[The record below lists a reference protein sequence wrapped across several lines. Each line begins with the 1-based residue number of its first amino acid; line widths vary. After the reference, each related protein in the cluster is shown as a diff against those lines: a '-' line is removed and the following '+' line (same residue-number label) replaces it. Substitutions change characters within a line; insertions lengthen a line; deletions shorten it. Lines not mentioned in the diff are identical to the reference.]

1 MPTESAP
8 PKELMWPALPY
19 AEWKD
24 TCETLHMWTQI
35 VGKVR
40 LALSPFINHWW
51 EVPFYVSAR
60 GLTTSAIPYR
70 AGVFEAEF
78 DFIEHALR
86 IETSTGET
94 DVLDLGPKTVANF
107 YKEFMASL
115 KSLGIDVKIW
125 PMPVEIPNPIR
136 FDQDTTHASYNPAY
150 VERFFHILATLNPI
164 FQEFRGRF
172 IGKDSPVHFF
182 WGSFDLAVTR
192 FSGRRAPERPGADK
206 ITREA
211 YSHEASSVGWWPG
224 GEGLDNPAFYAYVA
238 PEPDGFK
245 DCPAKPAQAR
255 YDEKMKEF
263 LLGYDDVRNAA
274 DPRAALLDFCQ
285 STYEGAAN
293 LAHWDRAALERSEKA
308 DSAAP

>member
-19 AEWKD
+19 AEWKE
-24 TCETLHMWTQI
+24 TCETLHRWTQI

-150 VERFFHILATLNPI
+150 VERFFHILTTLKS
-164 FQEFRGRF
+164 G
-172 IGKDSPVHFF
+172 
-182 WGSFDLAVTR
+182 
-192 FSGRRAPERPGADK
+192 FSRISRAIHQR
-206 ITREA
+206 
-211 YSHEASSVGWWPG
+211 
-224 GEGLDNPAFYAYVA
+224 
-238 PEPDGFK
+238 
-245 DCPAKPAQAR
+245 
-255 YDEKMKEF
+255 
-263 LLGYDDVRNAA
+263 
-274 DPRAALLDFCQ
+274 
-285 STYEGAAN
+285 
-293 LAHWDRAALERSEKA
+293 
-308 DSAAP
+308 

>member
-1 MPTESAP
+1 MTTESAP

-94 DVLDLGPKTVANF
+94 DVLDLGPRSVANF

-125 PMPVEIPNPIR
+125 PMAVEVPESDSVRSGYDACVIR
-136 FDQDTTHASYNPAY
+136 SRVCRALFSYSDDTES
-150 VERFFHILATLNPI
+150 
-164 FQEFRGRF
+164 
-172 IGKDSPVHFF
+172 D
-182 WGSFDLAVTR
+182 
-192 FSGRRAPERPGADK
+192 FSGVSRAIHRQGQPSAFFLGQLRSC
-206 ITREA
+206 
-211 YSHEASSVGWWPG
+211 SHAI
-224 GEGLDNPAFYAYVA
+224 F
-238 PEPDGFK
+238 
-245 DCPAKPAQAR
+245 
-255 YDEKMKEF
+255 
-263 LLGYDDVRNAA
+263 
-274 DPRAALLDFCQ
+274 
-285 STYEGAAN
+285 GAAGAGAAGGGHN
-293 LAHWDRAALERSEKA
+293 YAGGLLARGEQRWLVAGRRRCGQPGVLFIRGACARWIQRLPGEACAGPVRREDEGVPAGV
-308 DSAAP
+308 

>member
-94 DVLDLGPKTVANF
+94 DVIDLGPKTVASF

-125 PMPVEIPNPIR
+125 PMAVEIPNPIR
-136 FDQDTTHASYNPAY
+136 FDQDTTHASYDPAY
-150 VERFFHILATLNPI
+150 VERFFHILTTLNPI

-192 FSGRRAPERPGADK
+192 FSGRRAPERPGADI

-238 PEPDGFK
+238 PEPDRVQRLPGETCAGSVRRE
-245 DCPAKPAQAR
+245 DEGIPA
-255 YDEKMKEF
+255 
-263 LLGYDDVRNAA
+263 GI
-274 DPRAALLDFCQ
+274 
-285 STYEGAAN
+285 
-293 LAHWDRAALERSEKA
+293 
-308 DSAAP
+308 